1 MQGIRIFPNFHTT
14 NLVVVNCRFAI
25 RSFFFTSLFALRKLT
40 ILVYNWNKI
49 CTSNHK
55 LWCTHV
61 EILWEDELWWKC
73 DTSINIGLEFAILKK
88 RHLHKMFRLIMNA
101 KEKEKGR
108 HSLTRWAIASKCFM
122 FFLFHC
128 SHLLERIM
136 PVFCIGHFPWFF
148 SISSSTSALEHYWT
162 PVKVPLCMCT

>member
-101 KEKEKGR
+101 KEKEIGR

-122 FFLFHC
+122 FFCSTVLIYSNELCPYSVLAIFHDFSLF
-128 SHLLERIM
+128 LLLLLLWNI
-136 PVFCIGHFPWFF
+136 IGH
-148 SISSSTSALEHYWT
+148 L
-162 PVKVPLCMCT
+162 